1 LALDKETGDYRM
13 LSNRFSF
20 LHELGNDT
28 ANIDDMRTASEK
40 LAVVY
45 SSDIEEH

>member
-1 LALDKETGDYRM
+1 M